1 MRVRLVLALT
11 LSVLVPTG
19 CVVRARAVRAAPVSS
34 GAVVVAPASA
44 SVAPQTTTV
53 SGTVVV
59 SSSASGA
66 VVVGPAAGA
75 SGSVVVGSGGGGSA
89 APGYGAPGYGAP
101 GYGAPGYGA
110 PGYGAPTP
118 STAGGTYVLVGYDEA
133 SEGYH
138 GDTPTNALLPVLCLR
153 ATGLP
158 DPGGLTPPGSTPG
171 GSTRRSW
178 SGAEVALTEPVAGYS
193 LTSRSTADAL
203 CAARFGGGWRMAE
216 VHDGGRGAGYDFW
229 ARAGSGDFAASRF
242 WVAIDD
248 QRANP
253 WDSDRGMTWRLLAY
267 R

>member
-1 MRVRLVLALT
+1 MRPRLFLALA
-11 LSVLVPTG
+11 LAALLPTG
-19 CVVRARAVRAAPVSS
+19 CYVRARAVRPPPASS

-44 SVAPQTTTV
+44 GVAPQTATASGTV
-53 SGTVVV
+53 VISSAGSGTVVV
-59 SSSASGA
+59 A
-66 VVVGPAAGA
+66 PAASA
-75 SGSVVVGSGGGGSA
+75 SGSVVVGSGGSA
-89 APGYGAPGYGAP
+89 APGYGTAA
-101 GYGAPGYGA
+101 
-110 PGYGAPTP
+110 P
-118 STAGGTYVLVGYDEA
+118 STAASAGGTYVLVGYDEV

-153 ATGLP
+153 AAGLP

-178 SGAEVALTEPVAGYS
+178 SGAEVALTEPVAGFS
-193 LTSRSTADAL
+193 LTSRGAADAL
-203 CAARFGGGWRMAE
+203 CAARLGGGWRMAE
-216 VHDGGRGAGYDFW
+216 FHDGGRGAGYDFW
-229 ARAGSGDFAASRF
+229 ARAGMGDFAASRF

>member
-34 GAVVVAPASA
+34 GAVVVAPASG

-89 APGYGAPGYGAP
+89 AP

-216 VHDGGRGAGYDFW
+216 FHDGGRGAGYDFW

>member
-1 MRVRLVLALT
+1 MRLRLVLALA
-11 LSVLVPTG
+11 LSAFLPTG
-19 CVVRARAVRAAPVSS
+19 CVVRARAARPAPVSR
-34 GAVVVAPASA
+34 GTVVVAPTSGG
-44 SVAPQTTTV
+44 VAPQTATA

-59 SSSASGA
+59 SSAASGT
-66 VVVGPAAGA
+66 VVIAPAAEA
-75 SGSVVVGSGGGGSA
+75 SGSVVVGPSGGASA
-89 APGYGAPGYGAP
+89 APGYGAAAP
-101 GYGAPGYGA
+101 SG
-110 PGYGAPTP
+110 T
-118 STAGGTYVLVGYDEA
+118 GGMYVLVGYDEV

-153 ATGLP
+153 TAGLP

-171 GSTRRSW
+171 GATRRSW
-178 SGAEVALTEPVAGYS
+178 SGAEVALTEPIAGFS
-193 LTSRSTADAL
+193 LTSRATADGL

-216 VHDGGRGAGYDFW
+216 FHDGGPRAGYDFW